1 MEKEI
6 WKGKFNFGIGNSE
19 CGGSHLHTIIYPSF
33 CNLDGRWASSFKF
46 SAPSPPSSFHYAGQA
61 APSLYHPSV
70 RL

>member
-33 CNLDGRWASSFKF
+33 CNLDGRWVSSFKF
-46 SAPSPPSSFHYAGQA
+46 SATSPLSSFHYAGQVA
-61 APSLYHPSV
+61 ASLYHPSV